1 MPQSGPRKV
10 DNVVKYAIL
19 GAGAM
24 GSIIGAILA
33 KGGQEVVL
41 VDPYKE
47 HLDKVARDGLQV
59 KWPDRT
65 DTVYPATCVNPA
77 ESGPVDVVVLLVKG
91 FHSAAAVQGA
101 PGLFGEHTY
110 ICSLQNGL
118 GNDEILA
125 GLFSTDRILQGVLR
139 MTGSLTGPGQV
150 LANTLGSTAVYLG
163 SLARQGAADAMAR
176 TIVEHLNAGGVP
188 AEFSAHV
195 AEHVWAKAV
204 SNACVNGTCGIVRLR
219 VGEFFNHPTG
229 FQTVQDITR
238 EVVAVAAAKGV
249 KLDYDALIADMI
261 ASVQRGGGHYP
272 SMAQDMRAHRQTEI
286 DSLNGAIARYGRELG
301 IPTPA
306 NDYIARFVKIIE
318 DHYEEQF

>member
-1 MPQSGPRKV
+1 M
-10 DNVVKYAIL
+10 KYAIL

-24 GSIIGAILA
+24 GSIIGAVLA
-33 KGGQEVVL
+33 RGGQDVML
-41 VDPYKE
+41 VDPYQE
-47 HLDKVARDGLQV
+47 HMDKVARDGLQV
-59 KWPDRT
+59 KWPDRL
-65 DTVYPATCVNPA
+65 DTVRLATCGNPA
-77 ESGPVDVVVLLVKG
+77 EATPADVVVLLVKS
-91 FHSAAAVQGA
+91 FHSATAVKGA
-101 PGLFGEHTY
+101 PGLFGEKTY

-125 GLFSTDRILQGVLR
+125 GLFPQDRILQGVLR
-139 MTGSLTGPGQV
+139 MTGSLTGPGEV

-163 SLARQGAADAMAR
+163 SLARQGAADEMAR
-176 TIVEHLNAGGVP
+176 TMAGHLCAGGVT
-188 AEFSAHV
+188 AEFSPHV
-195 AEHVWAKAV
+195 AEQVWAKAV

-219 VGEFFNHPTG
+219 VGEFFNHPAG

-261 ASVQRGGGHYP
+261 AAVKRGASHYP
-272 SMAQDMRAHRQTEI
+272 SMAQDMRAHRKTEI

-318 DHYEEQF
+318 DNFKAQY

>member
-1 MPQSGPRKV
+1 M
-10 DNVVKYAIL
+10 KYAIL

-24 GSIIGAILA
+24 GSIIGAVLA

-47 HLDKVARDGLQV
+47 HMEKVARDGLRV
-59 KWPDRT
+59 KWPDRM
-65 DTVYPATCVNPA
+65 DTVHLATCVNPA
-77 ESGPVDVVVLLVKG
+77 EAEPADVVVLLVKG
-91 FHSAAAVQGA
+91 FHSEAAVKGA
-101 PGLFGEHTY
+101 PGLFGEQTY

-118 GNDEILA
+118 GNDETLA
-125 GLFSTDRILQGVLR
+125 GLFPQDRILQGVLR
-139 MTGSLTGPGQV
+139 MTGSLTGPGEV
-150 LANTLGSTAVYLG
+150 LANTLGSTAIYLG
-163 SLARQGAADAMAR
+163 SLIRQGAADEMAR
-176 TIVEHLNAGGVP
+176 TMAAHLNDGEVS
-188 AEFSAHV
+188 AEFSHHV
-195 AEHVWAKAV
+195 AEHIWAKAV

-219 VGEFFNHPTG
+219 VGEFFNHPAG

-249 KLDYDALIADMI
+249 NLDYDALIADMI
-261 ASVQRGGGHYP
+261 ASVKRGSAHYP
-272 SMAQDMRAHRQTEI
+272 SMAQDMRAHRKTEI

-318 DHYEEQF
+318 DNFEAQY

>member
-1 MPQSGPRKV
+1 M
-10 DNVVKYAIL
+10 KYAIL

-24 GSIIGAILA
+24 GSIVGAILA

-47 HLDKVARDGLQV
+47 HLEKVARVGLQV

-65 DTVYPATCVNPA
+65 EMVYPATCVNPA
-77 ESGPVDVVVLLVKG
+77 AAGPVDVVILLVKG

-125 GLFSTDRILQGVLR
+125 GLFPPDRILQGVLR

-150 LANTLGSTAVYLG
+150 LANTLGGVAIYVG
-163 SLARQGAADAMAR
+163 SLARQGAADEAAR
-176 TIVEHLNAGGVP
+176 TVAAHLNAGGVP
-188 AEFSAHV
+188 AEFSPHV
-195 AEHVWAKAV
+195 AEHIWAKAV

-229 FQTVQDITR
+229 FQMVQDITR
-238 EVVAVAAAKGV
+238 EVVTVAAAKGV
-249 KLDYDALIADMI
+249 KLDYEALIADLI
-261 ASVQRGGGHYP
+261 ASVQRGSSHYP
-272 SMAQDMRAHRQTEI
+272 SMAQDMRAHRPTEI

-318 DHYEEQF
+318 DHYSEQY